1 MLPFALTASIFSF
14 LSAAFHGL
22 VLLNYDWYTYGL
34 RRGYNLLRWWEYALS
49 SSVMIALIVML
60 FGIYDMIT
68 LFAIMAVNASMNLF
82 GLVFEVMN
90 SYLRETGKK
99 DVEDVDW

>member
-1 MLPFALTASIFSF
+1 
-14 LSAAFHGL
+14 
-22 VLLNYDWYTYGL
+22 
-34 RRGYNLLRWWEYALS
+34 
-49 SSVMIALIVML
+49 
-60 FGIYDMIT
+60 MIT